1 MGDLN
6 KFIAVKIAQPCMRL
20 RQKKLLSTTVNCR
33 HSSVMSRFMPKVG
46 NKDVLISNA
55 IKYSKHYN
63 YLVVL
68 SQMYKEKPFGNA
80 MAKIEETLEIVQ

>member
-1 MGDLN
+1 
-6 KFIAVKIAQPCMRL
+6 
-20 RQKKLLSTTVNCR
+20 
-33 HSSVMSRFMPKVG
+33 MSRFMPKVG

-80 MAKIEETLEIVQ
+80 MAKKEETLEIVQ